1 MSNFTPEE
9 FIDKKVKII
18 FEPMIT
24 QMLIDKPG
32 DPVSNIR

>member
-1 MSNFTPEE
+1 MSNLTPED

-24 QMLIDKPG
+24 QMLIEKPG
-32 DPVSNIR
+32 DPVSNKR